1 MGVINIKNVK
11 VSGNGQ
17 LLNNA
22 TIATPNAICIDDLSV
37 EEHAKVLHNL
47 NILDFCT
54 TAEAR
59 AYDMSPEEYE
69 SFRKLLQKKDAG
81 RDTFFKQ
88 LCQHLSNFAVGV
100 AANVVSDCI
109 STRL

>member
-1 MGVINIKNVK
+1 M
-11 VSGNGQ
+11 
-17 LLNNA
+17 LNNA
-22 TIATPNAICIDDLSV
+22 TVATPNAICIDGLSV
-37 EEHAKVLHNL
+37 EGHAKVLQDL
-47 NILDFCT
+47 NILDFCK

-59 AYDMSPEEYE
+59 ANEMSPEEYE

-81 RDTFFKQ
+81 RDTFLKQ
-88 LCQHLSNFAVGV
+88 LCQHLSDFAVGV